1 MISGMKRVT
10 PTFLK
15 AFSLV
20 ETVLAIG
27 IMGLAITALLG
38 LLPHGIEMT
47 RQAGNENAYARI
59 LNTVRT
65 ELMRMPF
72 DTLQSTADNQLMRF
86 DEQGVLL
93 PPGASNYGLN
103 AQSFLVLV
111 DYRGRQDNGIV
122 LTGGSGT
129 EAKLHNFAIH
139 IAATGLSD
147 YNFRNVSPKAYRT
160 FPMLVGPN
168 YTTTN

>member
-1 MISGMKRVT
+1 MKQL
-10 PTFLK
+10 PN
-15 AFSLV
+15 AHMQGFSLV

-65 ELMRMPF
+65 ELMRVPF
-72 DTLQSTADNQLMRF
+72 DTLPTTADNQRMKF
-86 DEQGVLL
+86 DEQGVMLL
-93 PPGASNYGLN
+93 PGASNNGIN

-111 DYRGRQDNGIV
+111 DHEGLLDNKLI
-122 LTGGSGT
+122 LTGGTAT
-129 EAKLHNFAIH
+129 EHKLHNFSVH
-139 IAATGLSD
+139 IAATGLPD
-147 YNFRNVSPKAYRT
+147 FNFVAAPVKSYRT

-168 YTTTN
+168 FTTTN